1 MRLVKKRVINKSK
14 MNISLV
20 ELTQVILA
28 DIFLSGDNAII
39 IGMAAAGLSEKF
51 RRRVIFW
58 GMALAAGFRI
68 MFAAVASFL
77 IQIPGILLFGGVLLT
92 FVCWRFF
99 KEIRRSHSIT
109 KDEVNSELS
118 EKLTEKQQFSQ
129 ALFTIAIADISMS
142 LDNVVAVA
150 AIAREDTVLLIFG
163 LVLAIFLMAFF
174 ATMIMKVMTKYPWIS
189 WVGLIFLIYLT
200 LKMLIDGFEELLHIL

>member
-1 MRLVKKRVINKSK
+1 

-20 ELTQVILA
+20 ELTQIILA

-68 MFAAVASFL
+68 MFAAIASFL
-77 IQIPGILLFGGVLLT
+77 IQIPGILIFGGVLLT

-99 KEIRRSHSIT
+99 KEIRRSHSIA
-109 KDEVNSELS
+109 KDEINSELS

>member
-1 MRLVKKRVINKSK
+1 

-20 ELTQVILA
+20 DLTQVILA

-39 IGMAAAGLSEKF
+39 IGMAAAGLSENF
-51 RRRVIFW
+51 RRKVIFW
-58 GMALAAGFRI
+58 GMALAAFFRI
-68 MFAAVASFL
+68 IFAAIASFL
-77 IQIPGILLFGGVLLT
+77 IQIPGILIFGGILLT

-99 KEIRRSHSIT
+99 KEIRYNHTAT
-109 KDEVNSELS
+109 KNEGSNELS
-118 EKLTEKQQFSQ
+118 EKLSEKQQFSQ
-129 ALFTIAIADISMS
+129 ALFTIAIADVSMS

-150 AIAREDTVLLIFG
+150 AIAREDTFLLIFG

-174 ATMIMKVMTKYPWIS
+174 ATMIMKIMTKYPWIS

-200 LKMLIDGFEELLHIL
+200 IKMLVDGFVELLHIF

>member
-1 MRLVKKRVINKSK
+1 

-20 ELTQVILA
+20 ELTQIILA

-68 MFAAVASFL
+68 MFAAIASFL
-77 IQIPGILLFGGVLLT
+77 IQIPGILIFGGVLLT

-99 KEIRRSHSIT
+99 KEIRHSHSIT

-163 LVLAIFLMAFF
+163 LVLAIVLMAFF

-189 WVGLIFLIYLT
+189 WLGLIFLIYLT

>member
-1 MRLVKKRVINKSK
+1 

-20 ELTQVILA
+20 ELTQVVLA

-68 MFAAVASFL
+68 IFAAIASFL
-77 IQIPGILLFGGVLLT
+77 IQIPGILIFGGILLT
-92 FVCWRFF
+92 FVCFRFF
-99 KEIRRSHSIT
+99 REIRHSQ
-109 KDEVNSELS
+109 KNSQNEANNELS
-118 EKLTEKQQFSQ
+118 EKLSEKQQFSQ
-129 ALFTIAIADISMS
+129 ALFTIAIADVSMS

-150 AIAREDTVLLIFG
+150 AIAREDTALLVFG
-163 LVLAIFLMAFF
+163 LLFAVFLMVFF
-174 ATMIMKVMTKYPWIS
+174 ATIIMRIMTRYPWLS
-189 WVGLIFLIYLT
+189 WLGLVFLIYLT
-200 LKMLIDGFEELLHIL
+200 LKMLIDGSKELMHIL

>member
-1 MRLVKKRVINKSK
+1 

-129 ALFTIAIADISMS
+129 ALFTIAIADVSMS

-150 AIAREDTVLLIFG
+150 AIAREDTALLIFG

-174 ATMIMKVMTKYPWIS
+174 ATMIMKIMTKYPWIS

-200 LKMLIDGFEELLHIL
+200 IKMLVDGFAELMHIL

>member
-1 MRLVKKRVINKSK
+1 

-20 ELTQVILA
+20 ELTQIILA

-68 MFAAVASFL
+68 IFAAIASFL
-77 IQIPGILLFGGVLLT
+77 IQIPGILIFGGVLLT

-99 KEIRRSHSIT
+99 KEIRHSRSIK

-200 LKMLIDGFEELLHIL
+200 LKMLIDGFAELLHIL

>member
-1 MRLVKKRVINKSK
+1 

-20 ELTQVILA
+20 ELTQIILA

-68 MFAAVASFL
+68 MFAAIASFL
-77 IQIPGILLFGGVLLT
+77 IQIPGILIFGGVLLT

-99 KEIRRSHSIT
+99 KEIRLSHSIA
-109 KDEVNSELS
+109 KDEINSELS

-129 ALFTIAIADISMS
+129 ALFTIAVADISMS

>member
-1 MRLVKKRVINKSK
+1 

-20 ELTQVILA
+20 ELTQIILA

-68 MFAAVASFL
+68 IFAAIASFL
-77 IQIPGILLFGGVLLT
+77 IQIPGILIFGGVLLT

-99 KEIRRSHSIT
+99 KEIRHSHSIT

-129 ALFTIAIADISMS
+129 ALFTIAVADISMS

>member
-1 MRLVKKRVINKSK
+1 

-20 ELTQVILA
+20 ELTQIILA

-68 MFAAVASFL
+68 MFAAIASFL
-77 IQIPGILLFGGVLLT
+77 IQIPGILIFGGVLLT

-99 KEIRRSHSIT
+99 KEIRRSHSIA
-109 KDEVNSELS
+109 KDEINSELS

-129 ALFTIAIADISMS
+129 ALFTIAVADISMS

>member
-1 MRLVKKRVINKSK
+1 

-20 ELTQVILA
+20 ELTQVVLA

-68 MFAAVASFL
+68 IFAAIASFL
-77 IQIPGILLFGGVLLT
+77 IQIPGILIFGGILLT
-92 FVCWRFF
+92 FVCFRFF
-99 KEIRRSHSIT
+99 REIRHSH
-109 KDEVNSELS
+109 KNSQNEANNELS
-118 EKLTEKQQFSQ
+118 EKLSEKQQFSQ
-129 ALFTIAIADISMS
+129 ALFTIAIADVSMS

-150 AIAREDTVLLIFG
+150 AIAREDTALLVFG
-163 LVLAIFLMAFF
+163 LLLAVFLMVFF
-174 ATMIMKVMTKYPWIS
+174 ATIIMRIMTRYPWLS
-189 WVGLIFLIYLT
+189 WLGLVFLIYLT
-200 LKMLIDGFEELLHIL
+200 LKMLIDGSKELMHIL